1 MKKNKIKILGASIL
15 LSLFLCA
22 PLITYSQNPPKESKT
37 ESAKES
43 KTELDT
49 PTGPGTSAKD
59 PLVPCGGPNQKD
71 CTPQDFVNLIQN
83 ILNLTFML
91 AGFIVAGMFM
101 YAGFL
106 LITSVGDTTK
116 IQKAKNIFKR
126 TVIGFIIMFL
136 AYLTV
141 KNVIQRLGLAE
152 DVKGIFNGL
161 FK

>member
-22 PLITYSQNPPKESKT
+22 PLITYSETPPKENK
-37 ESAKES
+37 AES
-43 KTELDT
+43 KTELQT

-152 DVKGIFNGL
+152 DVKSIFNGL